1 MIRFINFNSSKPK
14 GLYTYYHIC
23 IHMAETVSVRIDKSE
38 LKEINEISKLE
49 KKTKSSVLREVLEK
63 GIKEKKLE
71 LALEKFRKN
80 EATAWKAA
88 RMADIPLTVF
98 MDILVQRGIDFHY
111 GVKELKEDFE
121 GLI

>member
-1 MIRFINFNSSKPK
+1 
-14 GLYTYYHIC
+14 
-23 IHMAETVSVRIDKSE
+23 MAETVSVRLDKLE

-49 KKTKSSVLREVLEK
+49 KKTRSSVLREVLEK

-88 RMADIPLTVF
+88 RMADIPLTAF

-111 GVKELKEDFE
+111 GLKELKEDFE

>member
-1 MIRFINFNSSKPK
+1 
-14 GLYTYYHIC
+14 
-23 IHMAETVSVRIDKSE
+23 MAETVSVRIDNE
-38 LKEINEISKLE
+38 DVKEIAELSKLE
-49 KKTKSSVLREVLEK
+49 KKTKSSLLREVLEL

-98 MDILVQRGIDFHY
+98 MGILVQRGIDFHY

>member
-1 MIRFINFNSSKPK
+1 
-14 GLYTYYHIC
+14 
-23 IHMAETVSVRIDKSE
+23 MAETVSVRIDKSE

-63 GIKEKKLE
+63 GIKEKQLE
-71 LALEKFRKN
+71 QSLDKFRKD

-88 RMADIPLTVF
+88 RMADIPLTAF

>member
-1 MIRFINFNSSKPK
+1 
-14 GLYTYYHIC
+14 
-23 IHMAETVSVRIDKSE
+23 MAQTVSVRIDNE
-38 LKEINEISKLE
+38 DIKEIAELSKLE
-49 KKTKSSVLREVLEK
+49 KKTKSNILREVLELGLK
-63 GIKEKKLE
+63 DKKLE

-88 RMADIPLTVF
+88 RMADIPLTLF

>member
-1 MIRFINFNSSKPK
+1 
-14 GLYTYYHIC
+14 
-23 IHMAETVSVRIDKSE
+23 MAETISVRIDKLE

-88 RMADIPLTVF
+88 RMADVPLTVF